1 MTMPDTEFQK
11 RVEDF
16 MCEACGMYVV
26 GGGYTNHCPA
36 CLVSKH
42 VDVHP
47 GDRAAD
53 CGGLMRVVKIDLK
66 DGEWRL
72 LHRCRR
78 CGYEKRN
85 KVSAEDSQERLAEVV
100 QEVNKQK
107 RG

>member
-1 MTMPDTEFQK
+1 
-11 RVEDF
+11 